1 MIPTPVAWALRA
13 TPWAVGWG
21 AVESHSLGWAG
32 STWCRTG
39 TADSGP
45 CPSGLLGIFLNKRR
59 NVREVP
65 QSEMLPVCP
74 PKHARFHAVAGTRL
88 CDGLPPPPAR
98 PLPQTPTE
106 PGPKGRAVGS
116 RAAAMSWEG
125 PGEHSSTQLPGGQLP
140 VSTAQGCP
148 RRHGRAIS
156 HCIVSDDKPG
166 ARRPNGRPAVGPR
179 DGFSPTGN

>member
-1 MIPTPVAWALRA
+1 MLGTLCFGASGGPVIPTPVAWALRA

-88 CDGLPPPPAR
+88 CDGLPPPRPPPATNTYR
-98 PLPQTPTE
+98 A
-106 PGPKGRAVGS
+106 GPKGESGGEPGS
-116 RAAAMSWEG
+116 CYV
-125 PGEHSSTQLPGGQLP
+125 LGG
-140 VSTAQGCP
+140 AG
-148 RRHGRAIS
+148 
-156 HCIVSDDKPG
+156 
-166 ARRPNGRPAVGPR
+166 
-179 DGFSPTGN
+179 